1 MLLGFNKTVQQSFQT
16 SLETVKRGRPS
27 KVRRRKSNPYAK
39 KRSHTAYTLFVQET
53 FPKVKLSLQEDKS
66 NKVMAEVAKQWTK
79 LEDSEKEKYKNM
91 AANIE

>member
-1 MLLGFNKTVQQSFQT
+1 
-16 SLETVKRGRPS
+16 
-27 KVRRRKSNPYAK
+27 
-39 KRSHTAYTLFVQET
+39 VQET